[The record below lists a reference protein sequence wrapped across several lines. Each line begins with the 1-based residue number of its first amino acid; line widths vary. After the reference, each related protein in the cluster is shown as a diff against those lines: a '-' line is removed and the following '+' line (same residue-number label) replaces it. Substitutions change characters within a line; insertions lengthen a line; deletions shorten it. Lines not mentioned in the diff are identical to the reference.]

1 MSVLVDKL
9 RAVLL
14 SNLRPDMP
22 KAIRDASW
30 NLFNSIDQDM
40 DVAGYTSDTVSST
53 TEEALE
59 KFDHALK
66 RNELLDLEIEEE
78 EVPAIEVEVDSPK
91 KLPSI
96 SDEDLTEET

>member
-9 RAVLL
+9 RAVLF

-30 NLFNSIDQDM
+30 DLFNSIDQDM

-53 TEEALE
+53 TEESLE
-59 KFDHALK
+59 RFEHALK
-66 RNELLDLEIEEE
+66 RNELPD
-78 EVPAIEVEVDSPK
+78 IEVEELIPEAPDVEIEAPTA

-96 SDEDLTEET
+96 ADEDIEET